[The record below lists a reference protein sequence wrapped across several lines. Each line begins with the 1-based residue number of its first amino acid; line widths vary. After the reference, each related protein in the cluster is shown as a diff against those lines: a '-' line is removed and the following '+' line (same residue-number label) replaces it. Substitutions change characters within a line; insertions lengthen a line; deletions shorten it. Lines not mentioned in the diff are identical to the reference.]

1 MCGIAGIVVGGAPLT
16 NAAEIVAR
24 MTATLLHRGP
34 DSGGAWSD
42 AEAGVF
48 FGHRR
53 LAIVDLTADGAQPM
67 LAASGRYVITYN
79 GEIYNFGELRA
90 ELEQA
95 GRTFRGHSDT
105 EVMLVAIEQWGLRAA
120 LLRFTGMFAFAL
132 WDREQRQ
139 LHLVR
144 DRTGEK
150 PLYYGR
156 HGGALLFASELKPL
170 FAVPGFRP
178 AVDRNVLASY
188 LRHNCVPGEAAIL
201 QGVRKVPP
209 GKIVS
214 IDART
219 GVLGD
224 AVIDTYWSG
233 LDAFRGAQ
241 PFRGT
246 FADATEEVDRLLSR
260 SVRRQMIADVPLGAF
275 LSGGVDSSTVVALMQ
290 KQSTRPVRTF
300 TIGFHEGGFN
310 EAEYAKQVARHLGTD
325 HTELY
330 VTPADALDVIPQLAQ
345 MYDEP
350 FADSSQIPTFLVSR
364 LARQHVT
371 VALSGDGGD
380 ELFSGY
386 NRYLWTQQV
395 WRRLSRV
402 PLPLRRAA
410 SATILKLPASAWDRV
425 LRPLMPLVPRRM
437 RYSLPGSRLHKM
449 AQSFAVDSQ
458 QAVYRRLIS
467 HWIDPGSIV
476 LGSREPRNA
485 LFEAAWS
492 GPGGF
497 VRKMMLSDLLGYLP
511 DDILVKLDRA
521 AMRVSL
527 EGRVPLLDHE
537 LIEFSFGLPLE
548 YLLRDGSG
556 KLVLKSVL
564 HRYVPP
570 ALVERPKAGF
580 ALPVAEWLRGPLREW
595 AEALL
600 DPRRL
605 RDEGYFAVEPVRA
618 AWQQHLGGQGQL
630 EYLIWD
636 VLMFQ
641 SWLEHFR
648 ASVAQPLAAECSPA
662 ARVA

>member
-1 MCGIAGIVVGGAPLT
+1 MCGIAGIVSAITAVP
-16 NAAEIVAR
+16 NAADVVAR
-24 MTATLLHRGP
+24 MTGALLHRGP
-34 DSGGAWSD
+34 DSGGVWSD
-42 AEAGVF
+42 VDAGVF

-53 LAIVDLTADGAQPM
+53 LAIVDLTADGQQPM
-67 LAASGRYVITYN
+67 LSASGRYVIVYN
-79 GEIYNFGELRA
+79 GEIYNFRELRA

-95 GRTFRGHSDT
+95 GRAFRGHSDT
-105 EVMLVAIEQWGLRAA
+105 EVMLVAIEQWGLRQAV
-120 LLRFTGMFAFAL
+120 LRFTGMFAFAV

-144 DRTGEK
+144 DRIGEK

-156 HGGALLFASELKPL
+156 HGGALLFASELKSL

-178 AVDRNVLASY
+178 GVDRDVLARF

-201 QGVRKVPP
+201 QGISKVPP

-214 IDART
+214 ISAR
-219 GVLGD
+219 GGPLGD
-224 AVIDTYWSG
+224 AVIDCYWSA
-233 LDAFRGAQ
+233 LEAHRAAR
-241 PFRGT
+241 PFGGT
-246 FADATEEVDRLLSR
+246 YEDATQELDRLLSR

-300 TIGFHEGGFN
+300 TIGFHEGGYN
-310 EAEYAKQVARHLGTD
+310 EAEYAKRVAQHLGTD

-380 ELFSGY
+380 ELFGGY
-386 NRYLWTQQV
+386 NRYLWSQQI
-395 WRRLSRV
+395 WRRLNRI

-410 SATILKLPASAWDRV
+410 SAAILKLPARAWDRV
-425 LRPLMPLVPRRM
+425 LRPLMPVVPQRF
-437 RYSLPGSRLHKM
+437 RYPMPGSRLHKL
-449 AQSFAVDSQ
+449 ARSFAVESP
-458 QAVYRRLIS
+458 QALYRRLIS
-467 HWIDPGSIV
+467 HWTDPGSIV
-476 LGSREPRNA
+476 LGGREPRA
-485 LFEAAWS
+485 TADESVWS
-492 GPGGF
+492 DPGEF
-497 VRKMMLSDLLGYLP
+497 VRKMMVSDLLGYLP

-521 AMRVSL
+521 AMSVSL

-537 LIEFSFGLPLE
+537 LIEFSFGLPLD

-570 ALVERPKAGF
+570 PLVERPKAGF
-580 ALPVAEWLRGPLREW
+580 ALPVADWLRGPLRDW

-600 DPRRL
+600 DARRL

-618 AWQQHLGGQGQL
+618 AWEQHLSGQGQL

-641 SWLEHFR
+641 SWLEHFKEQVAPSL
-648 ASVAQPLAAECSPA
+648 ASDLLPCV
-662 ARVA
+662 RVA